1 MATLLSRKK
10 LPVPEGY
17 EKAPRRKFK
26 NGRVER
32 AKGGALVA
40 DIVIIAILV
49 VIMFICLVPFWHTL
63 MASLSDGQLL
73 SAHDG
78 MLWWYVTADGAP
90 NWGGYAKTLDY
101 ADYAILKSYGITILY
116 MAGNVIVGFAIN
128 VIGGY
133 VLCRKPKAAPFLTVF
148 ILITMLFNGGVIPTY
163 MVIRSLGFLNT
174 PLSLILPG
182 CTNAMFVI
190 LGFNAFRS
198 VPESTIESAKLD
210 GAGHFRIMFKIM
222 LPQAMGLFIVSMINT
237 AIIAWNAWFEASIY
251 VTSVRGLWPL
261 QLWIRQLSADNADF
275 TMQANPDW
283 NSYLVT
289 YCVIIVSML
298 PVLIAMP
305 FVQKQLQKGSLAG
318 AVKE

>member
-1 MATLLSRKK
+1 MFNKYK
-10 LPVPEGY
+10 VPLVEGY
-17 EKAPRRKFK
+17 ERPSRRQLK
-26 NGRVER
+26 NGRVQR
-32 AKGGALVA
+32 STGLGLIADVLITALLA
-40 DIVIIAILV
+40 

-73 SAHDG
+73 TAHEG
-78 MLWWYVTADGAP
+78 MLWWWVTGDGAP
-90 NWGGYAKTLDY
+90 NFGGYAKTLQY
-101 ADYAILKSYGITILY
+101 SDYAILKSYGITVLY
-116 MAGNVIVGFAIN
+116 MAGNVVVGFVIN

-133 VLCRKPKAAPFLTVF
+133 VLCRKTKLGKFFSIF

-163 MVIRSLGFLNT
+163 MVIRQLGLLNN

-190 LGFNAFRS
+190 LGMNAFRS
-198 VPESTIESAKLD
+198 VPESTVESARLD
-210 GAGHFRIMFKIM
+210 GAGHFRIMFRIM

-237 AIIAWNAWFEASIY
+237 AIISWNAWFEASIY
-251 VTSVRGLWPL
+251 ITSNRDLWPL
-261 QLWIRQLSADNADF
+261 QIWIRQLSSDMGDF
-275 TMQANPDW
+275 AMQTNPDW
-283 NSYLVT
+283 NSYIVT
-289 YCVIIVSML
+289 YCVIIVSMV